1 MAKDLPLTSWEK
13 WYVKRITN
21 KIEEEGK
28 QKMDNLY
35 WNLKASL
42 ENKINELSS
51 KLTEFSDFY
60 EKMFNWTEEDKSI
73 KAEIEWYIDEL
84 TWKLDDI
91 QEKYDTLIDW
101 ESWIIKNHEVAT
113 NMRNEISDLLN
124 EISPLVDEFNGY
136 CDKVFWKED
145 ENWKRKWWLK
155 EEIEKREQE
164 YSALKDKIES
174 LLPWAT
180 STWLAY
186 SYENHKKTFKRQK
199 RLWTFIFALGLAGMI
214 ISYLLYDPKVEIQE
228 RWWWLIKFLVRA
240 PITIPFVWLASFSWK
255 QQNKYQRLEQEYAY
269 KESLCRSFDW
279 YRKEIERIEDT
290 ESAKQLQINLF
301 DVIIKMSAY
310 NPSITL
316 ESKSNN
322 EKSPYWTIIDKAPE
336 FIESVWT
343 TVKSAIK

>member
-28 QKMDNLY
+28 QKMDDLY
-35 WNLKASL
+35 WELKKGL
-42 ENKINELSS
+42 ETKIDELSG

-60 EKMFNWTEEDKSI
+60 EKLFNWTEQDESI

-91 QEKYDTLIDW
+91 QEKYNTLIDW
-101 ESWIIKNHEVAT
+101 ENWIIKNHEVAT
-113 NMRNEISDLLN
+113 NKKNEISDLLD
-124 EISPLVDEFNGY
+124 EVSPLVDEFNGY
-136 CDKVFWKED
+136 YDKVFWKED
-145 ENWKRKWWLK
+145 ESWKRKWWLK

-164 YSALKDKIES
+164 YTALKDKIES

-186 SYENHKKTFKRQK
+186 AYENHKKTFKRQK

-290 ESAKQLQINLF
+290 EFAKQLQINLF

-322 EKSPYWTIIDKAPE
+322 EKSPYWTIIDKTPE